1 MSFGL
6 ALISNVSSN
15 LNPPSL
21 ASSMDVIGLRNV
33 NAFGILGHEL
43 ISPMINNANDGAG
56 LTHCINSVKALLGG
70 LVIDHEAMFSE
81 Y

>member
-1 MSFGL
+1 
-6 ALISNVSSN
+6 
-15 LNPPSL
+15 
-21 ASSMDVIGLRNV
+21 
-33 NAFGILGHEL
+33 LGHEL